1 MMIDI
6 NSLIQASD
14 KLARAKVKSFNFR
27 TSEFL
32 ANLDCS
38 VFGQEF
44 LEQKTNVLIS
54 DERFLSKKPFPK
66 LNNVKMI

>member
-6 NSLIQASD
+6 NSLIQVSD

-27 TSEFL
+27 TSDFL
-32 ANLDCS
+32 VNPDCS

-44 LEQKTNVLIS
+44 LEKKTNIPIS